1 MLMQLMGIDV
11 MCSAAPFPKVEFVD
25 MYERQPLFADVDS
38 FLRSQ
43 GFVFHRFVSLHG
55 RPMKPLHLAANPLQ
69 PISQQLWADAVYV
82 RDLWELQSHSRDQ
95 LLKLAL
101 ILHEIYHSYDVVLH
115 VLQKP
120 LACAMFT
127 RLL

>member
-1 MLMQLMGIDV
+1 
-11 MCSAAPFPKVEFVD
+11 
-25 MYERQPLFADVDS
+25 MYEHQPLFADVDS
-38 FLRSQ
+38 FLRGL

-55 RPMKPLHLAANPLQ
+55 RPMKPLHLSANPLQ

-82 RDLWELQSHSRDQ
+82 RDLWELQTHSKDQ

-120 LACAMFT
+120 LVPNIVSCPVMVCFVV
-127 RLL
+127 